1 MNSRTRKSGT
11 SVRWNLVA
19 LAAVVSLMVFG
30 FSHASANDLEKTAA
44 GHPTE
49 GKIEP
54 FLGEAKFE
62 IQPMF
67 DRGRIPNVA
76 VATDGTVLATHGGN
90 VTYPAGGRGLL
101 LRRSEDGG
109 RTWGNKTLYR
119 STDHG
124 PITISKR
131 DLTSGGHTVD
141 ETSGDI
147 LAFSEWCFSP
157 SSGPLTISRS
167 TDHGKTWKVQDTLIH
182 GRTWKLQKTVI
193 HKDKNGN
200 VPSMSHAEHGITLR
214 HGKYKGRLL
223 RAARW
228 MAGDARDETKHYTT
242 AIYSDDGGRT
252 WRSSDPFPVMGTGE
266 GAVAELSDGRIY
278 YNSRRHYFP
287 KDVAKHPMRY
297 EAWSDDGGAT
307 WKDMSISKVLPDG
320 PRGRYVGNHG
330 GLVRL
335 PVRGRDIILYSN
347 CDTGS
352 GARRDVTVWVSFDG
366 AKTWP
371 IKRLALEGPG
381 AYSSLAAG
389 RPGTPS
395 EGWIYL
401 LLEAGNYDDG
411 ASLARFNLSWVL
423 EGEKKTGDG
432 ELPKWLPQ

>member
-11 SVRWNLVA
+11 SLRWSLVA
-19 LAAVVSLMVFG
+19 LTAVVSLMVFG

-76 VATDGTVLATHGGN
+76 VATDGTVLATHGGT

-101 LRRSEDGG
+101 LHRSEDGG
-109 RTWGNKTLYR
+109 RTWGKT
-119 STDHG
+119 
-124 PITISKR
+124 ITLSKR
-131 DLTSGGHTVD
+131 DLTSGGMVVD

-147 LAFSEWCFSP
+147 LAFSEWSYGP
-157 SSGPLTISRS
+157 WPGPLTVYRS
-167 TDHGKTWKVQDTLIH
+167 TDHGKTWMVQYTVIH
-182 GRTWKLQKTVI
+182 GKTWNLQKTVI

-200 VPSMSHAEHGITLR
+200 VPSMHHADHGITLR

-228 MAGDARDETKHYTT
+228 IDGDAAAYEASAKEHYTT
-242 AIYSDDGGRT
+242 AVYSDDGGRT
-252 WRSSDPFPVMGTGE
+252 WRSSDPFPAVGTGE
-266 GAVAELSDGRIY
+266 GLVAELSDGRIY
-278 YNSRRHYFP
+278 YNTRRHHFP
-287 KDVAKHPMRY
+287 KGVAKHPMRY

-320 PRGRYVGNHG
+320 PRGGYPIGCMG
-330 GLVRL
+330 GLTRL
-335 PVRGRDIILYSN
+335 PVKGRDILLYSN

-352 GARRDVTVWVSFDG
+352 GSRRDVTVWVSFDG

-401 LLEAGNYDDG
+401 LLEVGNYDDG
-411 ASLARFNLSWVL
+411 ASIARFNLNWVL